1 MSRKCDICGKSVSVG
16 NKVARRGLAKY
27 KGGVGKKTTGVTKRT
42 FRPNI
47 QKMRVQVGSSVKRM
61 KVCTQCLRS
70 GKVTKP
76 VKRKRPVKQEPQS

>member
-1 MSRKCDICGKSVSVG
+1 MSRACDICGKRVAVG

-27 KGGVGKKTTGVTKRT
+27 KGGVGRKTTGVTKRT

-47 QKMRVQVGSSVKRM
+47 QKMRVQVGGSVKRM
-61 KVCTQCLRS
+61 KVCAQCLRS

-76 VKRKRPVKQEPQS
+76 VKRPKPQQQ

>member
-1 MSRKCDICGKSVSVG
+1 VTVG

-27 KGGVGKKTTGVTKRT
+27 KGGVGKKTTSVTKRT

-47 QKMRVQVGSSVKRM
+47 QKIRVEVDGTVKRM
-61 KVCTQCLRS
+61 KVCAQCIRS

-76 VKRKRPVKQEPQS
+76 RKRTVKQS

>member
-1 MSRKCDICGKSVSVG
+1 VG

-47 QKMRVQVGSSVKRM
+47 QKIRVQVGGSVKRM
-61 KVCTQCLRS
+61 KVCAQCLRS
-70 GKVTKP
+70 GRVTKP
-76 VKRKRPVKQEPQS
+76 VKRPKLQKQQ